1 MKNSTAMILFV
12 TGLVLTMFGVGGI
25 EHSTDNAGLFAG
37 IAASAVGLLI
47 MYAGTQAMK
56 VNDSTNYY
64 E

>member
-12 TGLVLTMFGVGGI
+12 TGLILTMAGVGGI
-25 EHSTDNAGLFAG
+25 EHSIDNAGLVAG

-47 MYAGTQAMK
+47 MYAATLAMK
-56 VNDSTNYY
+56 VNESTDYY